1 MSLLRLLLLLLLLT
15 RVLLQIKYSSRNNSH
30 VGCVRHTKYHFIVKD
45 NYTLNHLTAFNSLTQ
60 RLLKAHSI
68 SNLTATV
75 VRNSLHSST
84 HNLCKL
90 KDLPNRIKRQVL
102 IAALGGIISGLSLPA
117 IVSAIIHPSSSTL
130 PPEYL
135 NFIEKT
141 RSITRRNSQLLF
153 SLQRRLDRVEAKE
166 EANELLLTVLQALKT
181 EEKKF
186 LELSQRNWRYSTMLY
201 GLLKQPLKYYSK
213 IGLLSLDPGTHR
225 LDERLPLPEKAFHLN
240 VTTTSAENCKDARID
255 ITLYAPLP
263 STLCET
269 VVSADENFIMTKIKG
284 PKNEC
289 RVLPPLYNLVEL
301 QDGSH
306 LSPYNSFIVPNC
318 EPNNFTFTFNA
329 ETSTLY
335 AVPRTRGAIIS
346 SCGGIH
352 RATIEGGRG
361 ISPAL
366 GCSSWLSSGHLSPS
380 VHDLYSSSAWILNER
395 GDFIDAGPLSSSNF
409 LFLEENY
416 DTSTSPPA
424 TPSTSTTINQLDHIA
439 PANTHSRD
447 TILITVTALFVLA
460 CLSLAFVTYRKC
472 LARRQWYN
480 PQQARR
486 QRFSISDIEVRH
498 RSIASVDSKL
508 GKLADLNREFASI
521 SNPTT
526 KPKPAGT
533 YNVELIPMP
542 TLRKDATLD
551 ETASFSSSNSTLD
564 TDKQEE

>member
-1 MSLLRLLLLLLLLT
+1 MSLLRLLLILLLLT
-15 RVLLQIKYSSRNNSH
+15 RVLLQIKFTSRNNSH
-30 VGCVRHTKYHFIVKD
+30 VGCVRHTKYHFIDKD
-45 NYTLNHLTAFNSLTQ
+45 NYTLHHLTTFNSLTQ
-60 RLLKAHSI
+60 QLLKAHSI

-75 VRNSLHSST
+75 VRNTLQAST

-90 KDLPNRIKRQVL
+90 KDQPNRIKRQVL

-117 IVSAIIHPSSSTL
+117 IVAAIIHPSSSSL

-141 RSITRRNSQLLF
+141 RSLTRRNSQLLY
-153 SLQRRLDRVEAKE
+153 SLQRRLDKIEAKE
-166 EANELLLTVLQALKT
+166 EANALLLTVLEALKT

-213 IGLLSLDPGTHR
+213 IGLVNLSPGTHR

-240 VTTTSAENCKDARID
+240 ITTTSADDCKDARID

-263 STLCET
+263 SPLCET
-269 VVSADENFIMTKIKG
+269 VVRANANFIMTKIEG
-284 PKNEC
+284 TKNEC
-289 RVLPPLYNLVEL
+289 RVLPPLFTLVEL

-306 LSPYNSFIVPNC
+306 LSPFNSFVVPQC
-318 EPNNFTFTFNA
+318 EPHNFTFNFD
-329 ETSTLY
+329 ELTSTLY
-335 AVPRTRGAIIS
+335 AVPKTRGAIIS

-361 ISPAL
+361 ISPAM

-380 VHDLYSSSAWILNER
+380 VHDLYSGSAWILNER
-395 GDFIDAGPLSSSNF
+395 GDFIDAGPLSGSDF

-416 DTSTSPPA
+416 DTSTSQPA
-424 TPSTSTTINQLDHIA
+424 STTSSTTDDHLDHLA
-439 PANTHSRD
+439 AASTLSRD
-447 TILITVTALFVLA
+447 TIIISVTAFLVLA
-460 CLSLAFVTYRKC
+460 CLSLAFVTYKKF
-472 LARRQWYN
+472 LGRRQCYN
-480 PQQARR
+480 PHQARR
-486 QRFSISDIEVRH
+486 QRFSIGDIEVRH
-498 RSIASVDSKL
+498 KSFTSVDSKL

-521 SNPTT
+521 TKPAT
-526 KPKPAGT
+526 KPKPTGA

-542 TLRKDATLD
+542 LPQNDATLE
-551 ETASFSSSNSTLD
+551 ETESFSSFNTTPD
-564 TDKQEE
+564 IDQQEA